1 MKLKDIKTPI
11 SSIHGIGPQQ
21 EKFLAKLNIFTV
33 SDLLSFYPKSYDDR
47 TEKISISDF
56 EKHKKVH
63 AICAVQAHQW
73 FGYGK
78 MKTLKLIINDGTGSA
93 SLICFNRNFYEKS
106 LPVGSIICVTGTF
119 EVKFGQIQSTS
130 FEITKL
136 SDSASLSDFKNTPLP
151 DSAVIPVYKLTEG
164 LTQKNIRKAVSNA
177 IFQYAKLLENE
188 LPEEIIIKR
197 HLLQKK
203 DAIKAIHNP
212 ISLKNAEDARYS
224 LIFEELFNFQ
234 SVILERTFKHK
245 GFIPQLS
252 IDYSSDSSENNRIKN
267 NFDLNEFEK
276 NLSPLQKKLIERLP
290 FKLTEDQ
297 MFAIFQMNNEID
309 RGYKERSKI
318 LSDNIVLKQPFTMS
332 RLLQGDVGSGK
343 TLVSFFVALRVINW
357 KGQCALMAPTEILA
371 KQHAENAA
379 NLLSPLGI
387 KIAYLTGNVKQKG
400 RNMLLSELKNGNIDF
415 IIGTHALFSKQ
426 IVYNDL
432 QLAIIDEQHRFGVVQ
447 RESIIAKGRT
457 VSDKNIN
464 LEPHLLMMSATPIP
478 QSLAL
483 TVFGDLD
490 ISVIKSMP
498 EGRLPVKTHLIKEE
512 NEWKAFEAVRS
523 ELKRGHQAYFVYP
536 AIDSEDF
543 NTELKSAEIEFQKL
557 KNEIFSEFK
566 CGLIHSKL
574 PQEEQE
580 ETLKKFSNNQIQVLL
595 ATTVIEVG
603 LDVPSA
609 TCIVIEQADRFG
621 LAQLHQLRGRVGRGK
636 LQSYCFLIYSD
647 KITKTGIERMK
658 ILYETT
664 DGFIIANN
672 DLKLRG
678 PGEITGTV
686 QAGLLSLGLSDIVRD
701 KEILLKAREDAI
713 IFMQNKLEQNKGTS
727 NAFTK
732 TS

>member
-63 AICAVQAHQW
+63 AICTVQAHQW

-130 FEITKL
+130 FEIIKL

-267 NFDLNEFEK
+267 NFDLNEFEN

-318 LSDNIVLKQPFTMS
+318 LSDNIILKQPFTMS

>member
-136 SDSASLSDFKNTPLP
+136 SDSAPLSDFKNTPLP

-252 IDYSSDSSENNRIKN
+252 IDYSSESSENNRIKN

-426 IVYNDL
+426 IIYNDL

>member
-136 SDSASLSDFKNTPLP
+136 SDSASLSDLKNAQLP
-151 DSAVIPVYKLTEG
+151 DSAVLPVYKLTEG

-318 LSDNIVLKQPFTMS
+318 LSDNIILKQPFTMS

-426 IVYNDL
+426 IIYNDL

>member
-11 SSIHGIGPQQ
+11 SSIHGIGPKQ

-63 AICAVQAHQW
+63 AICTVQAHQW

-151 DSAVIPVYKLTEG
+151 DSAALPVYKLTEG

-267 NFDLNEFEK
+267 NFDLNEFEN

-309 RGYKERSKI
+309 RGYKERNKI

>member
-1 MKLKDIKTPI
+1 M
-11 SSIHGIGPQQ
+11 
-21 EKFLAKLNIFTV
+21 
-33 SDLLSFYPKSYDDR
+33 
-47 TEKISISDF
+47 
-56 EKHKKVH
+56 
-63 AICAVQAHQW
+63 
-73 FGYGK
+73 
-78 MKTLKLIINDGTGSA
+78 
-93 SLICFNRNFYEKS
+93 
-106 LPVGSIICVTGTF
+106 
-119 EVKFGQIQSTS
+119 
-130 FEITKL
+130 
-136 SDSASLSDFKNTPLP
+136 
-151 DSAVIPVYKLTEG
+151 
-164 LTQKNIRKAVSNA
+164 
-177 IFQYAKLLENE
+177 
-188 LPEEIIIKR
+188 
-197 HLLQKK
+197 
-203 DAIKAIHNP
+203 
-212 ISLKNAEDARYS
+212 
-224 LIFEELFNFQ
+224 
-234 SVILERTFKHK
+234 ILERAFKHK

-318 LSDNIVLKQPFTMS
+318 LNDNIILKQPFTMS

-426 IVYNDL
+426 IIYNDL

>member
-151 DSAVIPVYKLTEG
+151 DSAVLPVYKLTEG

-379 NLLSPLGI
+379 NLLSLLGI

-426 IVYNDL
+426 IIYNDL

>member
-136 SDSASLSDFKNTPLP
+136 SDSAPLSDFKNTPLP

-252 IDYSSDSSENNRIKN
+252 IDYSSDSSENNKIKN
-267 NFDLNEFEK
+267 NFDLNEFEN

-318 LSDNIVLKQPFTMS
+318 LSDNIILKQPFTMS

>member
-136 SDSASLSDFKNTPLP
+136 SDSAPLSDFKNTPLP
-151 DSAVIPVYKLTEG
+151 DSAVLPVYKLTEG

-252 IDYSSDSSENNRIKN
+252 IDYSSESSENNRIKN

-318 LSDNIVLKQPFTMS
+318 LSDNIILKQPFTMS

>member
-33 SDLLSFYPKSYDDR
+33 SDLLSFYPKNYDDR

-136 SDSASLSDFKNTPLP
+136 SDSAPLSDFKNTPLP
-151 DSAVIPVYKLTEG
+151 DSAVLPVYKLTEG

-297 MFAIFQMNNEID
+297 IFAIFQMNNEID

-318 LSDNIVLKQPFTMS
+318 LSDNIILKQPFTMS

-426 IVYNDL
+426 IIYNDL

>member
-151 DSAVIPVYKLTEG
+151 DSAVLPVYKLTEG

-426 IVYNDL
+426 IIYNDL
-432 QLAIIDEQHRFGVVQ
+432 QLTIIDEQHRFGVVQ

>member
-136 SDSASLSDFKNTPLP
+136 SDSAPLSDFKNTPLP

-252 IDYSSDSSENNRIKN
+252 IDYSSESSENNRIKN
-267 NFDLNEFEK
+267 NFDLNEFEN

-318 LSDNIVLKQPFTMS
+318 LSDNIILKQPFTMS

>member
-136 SDSASLSDFKNTPLP
+136 SDSAPLSDFKNTPLP
-151 DSAVIPVYKLTEG
+151 DSAVLPVYKLTEG

-252 IDYSSDSSENNRIKN
+252 IDYSSESSENNRIKN
-267 NFDLNEFEK
+267 NFDLNEFEN

-318 LSDNIVLKQPFTMS
+318 LSDNIILKQPFTMS

-426 IVYNDL
+426 IIYNDL

>member
-151 DSAVIPVYKLTEG
+151 DSAVLPVYKLTEG

-318 LSDNIVLKQPFTMS
+318 LSDNIILKQPFTMS

-426 IVYNDL
+426 IIYNDL

-713 IFMQNKLEQNKGTS
+713 IFMQNKLKQNKGTS

>member
-47 TEKISISDF
+47 TEKISINDF

-136 SDSASLSDFKNTPLP
+136 SDSAPLSDFKNTPLP

-252 IDYSSDSSENNRIKN
+252 IDYSSDSSENNKIKN
-267 NFDLNEFEK
+267 NFDLNEFEN

-318 LSDNIVLKQPFTMS
+318 LNDNIILKQPFTMS

-426 IVYNDL
+426 IIYNDL

>member
-151 DSAVIPVYKLTEG
+151 DSAVLPVYKLTEG

-318 LSDNIVLKQPFTMS
+318 LSDNIILKQPFTMS

-426 IVYNDL
+426 IIYNDL

-713 IFMQNKLEQNKGTS
+713 IFMQNKLGQNKGTS

>member
-136 SDSASLSDFKNTPLP
+136 SDSASLSDFKNPPLP
-151 DSAVIPVYKLTEG
+151 DSAVLPVYKLTEG

-245 GFIPQLS
+245 GFIPHLS

-267 NFDLNEFEK
+267 NFDLNEFEN

-318 LSDNIVLKQPFTMS
+318 LNDNIILKQPFTMS

-426 IVYNDL
+426 IIYNDL

-701 KEILLKAREDAI
+701 KEVLLKAREDAI

>member
-56 EKHKKVH
+56 EKYKKVH

-151 DSAVIPVYKLTEG
+151 DSAVLPVYKLTEG

-318 LSDNIVLKQPFTMS
+318 LSDNIILKQPFTMS

-426 IVYNDL
+426 IIYNDL

-713 IFMQNKLEQNKGTS
+713 IFMQNKLGQNKGTS

>member
-1 MKLKDIKTPI
+1 MKLKDIKIPI

-426 IVYNDL
+426 IIYNDL

>member
-151 DSAVIPVYKLTEG
+151 DSAVLPVYKLTEG

-267 NFDLNEFEK
+267 NFNLNEFEK

-426 IVYNDL
+426 IIYNDL

>member
-130 FEITKL
+130 FEIIKL

-252 IDYSSDSSENNRIKN
+252 IDYSSESSENNRIKN
-267 NFDLNEFEK
+267 YFDLNEFEK

-318 LSDNIVLKQPFTMS
+318 LSDNIILKQPFTMS

-426 IVYNDL
+426 IIYNDL

>member
-318 LSDNIVLKQPFTMS
+318 LSDNIILKQPFTMS

-426 IVYNDL
+426 IIYNDL
-432 QLAIIDEQHRFGVVQ
+432 QLTIIDEQHRFGVVQ

>member
-1 MKLKDIKTPI
+1 MD
-11 SSIHGIGPQQ
+11 
-21 EKFLAKLNIFTV
+21 FTL
-33 SDLLSFYPKSYDDR
+33 D
-47 TEKISISDF
+47 
-56 EKHKKVH
+56 KK
-63 AICAVQAHQW
+63 
-73 FGYGK
+73 
-78 MKTLKLIINDGTGSA
+78 
-93 SLICFNRNFYEKS
+93 YEMAQN
-106 LPVGSIICVTGTF
+106 LF
-119 EVKFGQIQSTS
+119 REFAQNEVK
-130 FEITKL
+130 
-136 SDSASLSDFKNTPLP
+136 PL
-151 DSAVIPVYKLTEG
+151 AQE
-164 LTQKNIRKAVSNA
+164 
-177 IFQYAKLLENE
+177 
-188 LPEEIIIKR
+188 
-197 HLLQKK
+197 
-203 DAIKAIHNP
+203 
-212 ISLKNAEDARYS
+212 
-224 LIFEELFNFQ
+224 
-234 SVILERTFKHK
+234 
-245 GFIPQLS
+245 
-252 IDYSSDSSENNRIKN
+252 
-267 NFDLNEFEK
+267 
-276 NLSPLQKKLIERLP
+276 
-290 FKLTEDQ
+290 
-297 MFAIFQMNNEID
+297 
-309 RGYKERSKI
+309 
-318 LSDNIVLKQPFTMS
+318 
-332 RLLQGDVGSGK
+332 
-343 TLVSFFVALRVINW
+343 
-357 KGQCALMAPTEILA
+357 
-371 KQHAENAA
+371 
-379 NLLSPLGI
+379 
-387 KIAYLTGNVKQKG
+387 
-400 RNMLLSELKNGNIDF
+400 
-415 IIGTHALFSKQ
+415 
-426 IVYNDL
+426 
-432 QLAIIDEQHRFGVVQ
+432 IDEQHRFGVVQ

>member
-56 EKHKKVH
+56 EKYKKVH

-151 DSAVIPVYKLTEG
+151 DSAVLPVYKLTEG

-318 LSDNIVLKQPFTMS
+318 LSDNIILKQPFTMS

-426 IVYNDL
+426 IIYNDL

>member
-136 SDSASLSDFKNTPLP
+136 SDSAPLSDFKNTPLP
-151 DSAVIPVYKLTEG
+151 DSAVLPVYKLTEG

-252 IDYSSDSSENNRIKN
+252 IDYSSESSENNRIKN

-318 LSDNIVLKQPFTMS
+318 LSDNIILKQPFTMS

-426 IVYNDL
+426 IIYNDL

-713 IFMQNKLEQNKGTS
+713 IFMQNKLGQNKGTS

>member
-33 SDLLSFYPKSYDDR
+33 SDLLSFYPKNYDDR

-151 DSAVIPVYKLTEG
+151 DSAVLPVYKLTEG

-252 IDYSSDSSENNRIKN
+252 IDYSSESSENNRIKN

>member
-56 EKHKKVH
+56 EKYKKVH

-136 SDSASLSDFKNTPLP
+136 SDSAPLSDFKNTPLP
-151 DSAVIPVYKLTEG
+151 DSAVLPVYKLTEG

-318 LSDNIVLKQPFTMS
+318 LSDNIILKQPFTMS

-426 IVYNDL
+426 IIYNDL

>member
-136 SDSASLSDFKNTPLP
+136 SDSAPLSDFKNTPLP

-297 MFAIFQMNNEID
+297 MFVIFQMNNEID

-426 IVYNDL
+426 IIYNDL

-621 LAQLHQLRGRVGRGK
+621 MAQLHQLRGRVGRGK

-713 IFMQNKLEQNKGTS
+713 IFMQNKLEQNKSTS

>member
-151 DSAVIPVYKLTEG
+151 DSAVLPVYKLTEG

-188 LPEEIIIKR
+188 LPEEIIVKR

-426 IVYNDL
+426 IIYNDL

>member
-21 EKFLAKLNIFTV
+21 KKFLAKLNIFTV

-318 LSDNIVLKQPFTMS
+318 LSDNIILKQPFTMS

-426 IVYNDL
+426 IIYNDL

>member
-252 IDYSSDSSENNRIKN
+252 IDYSRESSENNRIKN

-713 IFMQNKLEQNKGTS
+713 IFMQNKLEQNKSTS

>member
-136 SDSASLSDFKNTPLP
+136 SDSAPLSDFKNTPLP

-245 GFIPQLS
+245 GFIPHLS

-267 NFDLNEFEK
+267 NFDLNEFEN

-318 LSDNIVLKQPFTMS
+318 LSDNIILKQPFTMS

-426 IVYNDL
+426 IIYNDL

>member
-130 FEITKL
+130 FEIIKL

-252 IDYSSDSSENNRIKN
+252 IDYSSESSENNRIKN

-318 LSDNIVLKQPFTMS
+318 LSDNIILKQPFTMS

-426 IVYNDL
+426 IIYNDL

-498 EGRLPVKTHLIKEE
+498 EGRLPVRTHLIKEE

>member
-245 GFIPQLS
+245 GFIPHLS

-318 LSDNIVLKQPFTMS
+318 LSDNIILKQPFTMS

-426 IVYNDL
+426 IIYNDL

-498 EGRLPVKTHLIKEE
+498 EGRLPIKTHLIKEE

>member
-151 DSAVIPVYKLTEG
+151 DSAVLPVYKLTEG

-245 GFIPQLS
+245 GFIPHLS
-252 IDYSSDSSENNRIKN
+252 IDYSSESSENNRIKN
-267 NFDLNEFEK
+267 NFDLNEFEN

-318 LSDNIVLKQPFTMS
+318 LSDNIILKQPFTMS

>member
-56 EKHKKVH
+56 EKYKKVH

-136 SDSASLSDFKNTPLP
+136 SDSAPLSDFKNTPLP

-252 IDYSSDSSENNRIKN
+252 IDYSSESSENNRIKN
-267 NFDLNEFEK
+267 YFDLNEFEK

-318 LSDNIVLKQPFTMS
+318 LSDNIILKQPFTMS

-713 IFMQNKLEQNKGTS
+713 IFMQNKLKQNKGTS

>member
-136 SDSASLSDFKNTPLP
+136 SDSAPLSDFKNTPLP

-426 IVYNDL
+426 IIYNDL

>member
-136 SDSASLSDFKNTPLP
+136 SDSAPLSDFKNTPLP
-151 DSAVIPVYKLTEG
+151 DSAVLPVYKLTEG

-245 GFIPQLS
+245 GFIPHLS

-267 NFDLNEFEK
+267 NFDLNEFEN

-318 LSDNIVLKQPFTMS
+318 LSDNIILKQPFTMS

-426 IVYNDL
+426 IIYNDL

>member
-151 DSAVIPVYKLTEG
+151 DSAVLPVYKLTEG

-252 IDYSSDSSENNRIKN
+252 IDYSRESSENNRIKN

-318 LSDNIVLKQPFTMS
+318 LSDNIILKHPFTMS

-426 IVYNDL
+426 IIYNDL

-621 LAQLHQLRGRVGRGK
+621 MAQLHQLRGRVGRGK

>member
-1 MKLKDIKTPI
+1 M
-11 SSIHGIGPQQ
+11 
-21 EKFLAKLNIFTV
+21 E
-33 SDLLSFYPKSYDDR
+33 
-47 TEKISISDF
+47 E
-56 EKHKKVH
+56 
-63 AICAVQAHQW
+63 AV
-73 FGYGK
+73 
-78 MKTLKLIINDGTGSA
+78 L
-93 SLICFNRNFYEKS
+93 
-106 LPVGSIICVTGTF
+106 
-119 EVKFGQIQSTS
+119 
-130 FEITKL
+130 
-136 SDSASLSDFKNTPLP
+136 
-151 DSAVIPVYKLTEG
+151 PVYKLTEG

-252 IDYSSDSSENNRIKN
+252 IDYSSESSENNRIKN

-318 LSDNIVLKQPFTMS
+318 LSDNIILKQPFTMS

-426 IVYNDL
+426 IIYNDL

-498 EGRLPVKTHLIKEE
+498 EGRLPVRTHLIKEE